1 MDSVVFQGLWLEAIF
16 VGALILLNGFF
27 AGSEIAL
34 ISARRSRI
42 QQLAA
47 EGDPRAQRVTALQE
61 DPDRFLATVQIGV
74 TFVGTLASAVGGAA
88 SVRALSPLIRD
99 IPVAWLRGAA
109 EPMAL
114 AAVVLLLTYAML
126 IVGEL
131 VPKSLALR
139 HAEPLAMWVAGP
151 IDRLAR
157 FTSLLVRFLTASN
170 RFVLRLL
177 GQKGLEERVFVSEE
191 EVKHMLREGRA
202 QGVFDQTEQEL
213 IHSVFE
219 FTEASV
225 KEVMIPRPRIQAIDV
240 ETPVEQ
246 VLAYIIETGK
256 SRYPVY
262 RNTLDEVLGILY
274 DKDLFR
280 LLAEKKPIVLAEILR
295 PAHFA
300 PETAQVSRLLKQ
312 MQKRRMPMALV
323 VDEYGG
329 VEGLVTIEDLIEEIV
344 GEIRDEAD
352 REQQPVER
360 LRDGSYLVDA
370 SINIRDLA
378 EQHDLPFPES
388 PEYETLAGFVLAQLQ
403 RIPRGG
409 EIVTH
414 AGWRLTIVDMDGR
427 RIARVKVERAE
438 APPLPKGAPP
448 VPPGRVRRGG

>member
-1 MDSVVFQGLWLEAIF
+1 MDGVVFQGFWLEAIF
-16 VGALILLNGFF
+16 VGTLILVNGFF
-27 AGSEIAL
+27 AGAEIAL
-34 ISARRSRI
+34 ISSRRSRI

-47 EGDPRAQRVTALQE
+47 EGDARAQRVAALQE

-74 TFVGTLASAVGGAA
+74 TFVGTLASAVAGAA
-88 SVRALSPLIRD
+88 SVRVLSPLIRE
-99 IPVAWLRGAA
+99 IPVAGLRAAA
-109 EPMAL
+109 EPTAL
-114 AAVVLLLTYAML
+114 AVAVVLLTYAML

-139 HAEPLAMWVAGP
+139 HAVPLAMWVAGP

-157 FTSLLVRFLTASN
+157 LTSLLVRFLTASN

-177 GQKGLEERVFVSEE
+177 GQKGAAERAFVSEE
-191 EVKHMLREGRA
+191 EVKHMLQEGRA

-225 KEVMIPRPRIQAIDV
+225 KEVMIPRPRIQAIDI

-262 RNTLDEVLGILY
+262 RNTLDEVPGILY

-280 LLAEKKPIVLAEILR
+280 LLAEKKPIVLTEILR
-295 PAHFA
+295 PAFFA
-300 PETAQVSRLLKQ
+300 PETTQVSRLLKQ

-388 PEYETLAGFVLAQLQ
+388 PEYETLAGFILAQLQ

-414 AGWRLTIVDMDGR
+414 RDWRLTIVDMDGR
-427 RIARVKVERAE
+427 RIARVKVERRGRGE
-438 APPLPKGAPP
+438 SPTGTKDAPGA
-448 VPPGRVRRGG
+448 GR

>member
-1 MDSVVFQGLWLEAIF
+1 MDGVLFQSLWPQAIF

-27 AGSEIAL
+27 AGAEIAL

-42 QQLAA
+42 EQLAA
-47 EGDPRAQRVTALQE
+47 AGDGRAQRVTALQE
-61 DPDRFLATVQIGV
+61 NPDRFLATVQIGV

-88 SVRALSPLIRD
+88 SVRVLSPLIRE
-99 IPVAWLRGAA
+99 IPVAGLRAAA
-109 EPMAL
+109 EPIAL
-114 AAVVLLLTYAML
+114 VVMVVILTYVML

-139 HAEPLAMWVAGP
+139 HAVPLAMWVAGP

-157 FTSLLVRFLTASN
+157 LTFLPVRFLTASN
-170 RFVLRLL
+170 RLVLRLL
-177 GQKGLEERVFVSEE
+177 GQKAAEERSFISEE
-191 EVKHMLREGRA
+191 EVKHMVQEGRV

-219 FTEASV
+219 FTEASA
-225 KEVMIPRPRIQAIDV
+225 KEVMIPRPRIQAIDI

-246 VLAYIIETGK
+246 VLAFIIETGK

-262 RNTLDEVLGILY
+262 RNTLDEVVGILY

-280 LLAEKKPIVLAEILR
+280 LLAEKKPIVLTEILR
-295 PAHFA
+295 PAFFS
-300 PETAQVSRLLKQ
+300 PETTQVSRLLKQ

-329 VEGLVTIEDLIEEIV
+329 VEGLITIEDLLEEIV

-370 SINIRDLA
+370 SISIRDLA
-378 EQHDLPFPES
+378 EQHGLHFPES
-388 PEYETLAGFVLAQLQ
+388 PEYESLAGFILAQLQ

-414 AGWRLTIVDMDGR
+414 RDWRLTIVDMDGR
-427 RIARVKVERAE
+427 RIARVKVERRGPGE
-438 APPLPKGAPP
+438 APRAPRT
-448 VPPGRVRRGG
+448 PPE